1 MRIPFHRAVHVAA
14 LSLPTLLLVAC
25 GNNDNG
31 APATPAPVAVPG
43 TVQFGS
49 TSVSA
54 AENAGSITM
63 TVTRTGGSDGA
74 ISVAY
79 TTADGTAKAGSD
91 YTATSGTLSWAAG
104 DAAPKTFTIPVLDDT
119 AIEGNES
126 FNVLLS
132 AANGGANIGQAS
144 VAIDTITDNEA
155 PAPTAKNV
163 IFFLGDGMG
172 TNMIT
177 AARIYQYGE
186 AGQLTMDTLPE
197 TAWIRTYSNDAQ
209 TTDSAPSMAAYT
221 TGVKMN
227 NDVIAMT
234 PDTQAFDTSV
244 TPPRSY
250 QSAGNST
257 CPATGN
263 GMPVQT
269 ILELA
274 KGAGKAVGAVTTT
287 RITHATPA
295 ATYAHICNRDA
306 ENAIAAQAVP
316 GGAGY
321 NTALGTGVDV
331 LLGGGRNFFRP
342 TTAGGA
348 RTDGRDLIA
357 ELQTATGGGYTYVSD
372 KPGLD
377 RVNSSTTTKL
387 VGLFTNSH
395 MNYERD
401 RNPSTEPSLSDMALK
416 ALSILQKN
424 PNGFYLMVEGG
435 RIDQAEHGT
444 NMARALA
451 DTIAF
456 DDAIRNVMAQVETF
470 DPGLKNTLIVVTA
483 DHDHTLVMNGY
494 ARRTGPTT
502 PGNPGILGL
511 VHNVVTG
518 ALEND
523 ADGRPYTNLGFGNGE
538 NRVSGNRNSVTALDE
553 TTTAGLEYHQEAAV
567 RTGAGGETHGGTD
580 VPLMAT
586 GAGAEAFHGFLTNTE
601 VFPIVR
607 MALGL

>member
-1 MRIPFHRAVHVAA
+1 
-14 LSLPTLLLVAC
+14 
-25 GNNDNG
+25 
-31 APATPAPVAVPG
+31 
-43 TVQFGS
+43 
-49 TSVSA
+49 
-54 AENAGSITM
+54 
-63 TVTRTGGSDGA
+63 
-74 ISVAY
+74 
-79 TTADGTAKAGSD
+79 
-91 YTATSGTLSWAAG
+91 
-104 DAAPKTFTIPVLDDT
+104 
-119 AIEGNES
+119 
-126 FNVLLS
+126 VLLS
-132 AANGGANIGQAS
+132 AANGGATIGPNS
-144 VAIDTITDNEA
+144 VATVTITDNEA

-172 TNMIT
+172 SNMIT

-209 TTDSAPSMAAYT
+209 TTDSAPSMSAYT
-221 TGVKMN
+221 TGVKTN
-227 NDVIAMT
+227 NDVISMSAT
-234 PDTQAFDTSV
+234 TQAFNTSGA
-244 TPPRSY
+244 TPVAY
-250 QSAGNST
+250 QVAGDST

-263 GMPVQT
+263 GTSAQT

-274 KGAGKAVGAVTTT
+274 KAAGKAVGAVTTT

-306 ENAIAAQAVP
+306 ENTIAAQAVP

-321 NTALGTGVDV
+321 NAALGTGVDV
-331 LLGGGRNFFRP
+331 LLGGGRGFFTP
-342 TTAGGA
+342 NTAGGS
-348 RTDGRDLIA
+348 RTDGRNLVA

-401 RNPSTEPSLSDMALK
+401 RNPANEPSLSDMALK

-435 RIDQAEHGT
+435 RIDQAEHAT

-456 DDAIRNVMAQVETF
+456 DDAIRNVMAQVQSF

-483 DHDHTLVMNGY
+483 DHDHTLVLNGY
-494 ARRTGPTT
+494 ARRTGATT

-511 VHNVVTG
+511 VRNVVTG
-518 ALEND
+518 SPDLD

-538 NRVSGNRNSVTALDE
+538 NRTSANRNTVTALDE

-567 RTGAGGETHGGTD
+567 RMSAGGETHGGTD
-580 VPLMAT
+580 VPLMAA
-586 GAGAEAFHGFLTNTE
+586 GAGSDAFHGFMTNTE